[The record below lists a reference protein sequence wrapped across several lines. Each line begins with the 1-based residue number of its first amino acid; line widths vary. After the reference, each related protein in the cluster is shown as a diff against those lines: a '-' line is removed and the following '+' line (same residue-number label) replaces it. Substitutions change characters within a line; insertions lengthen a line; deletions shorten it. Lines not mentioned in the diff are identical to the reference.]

1 MRVPIQTIHL
11 CTQTGHGVAKRD
23 SVIIS
28 PPQPLVFLSLSPR
41 GRWKVTYPPTGCL
54 ASAPDHRTHTTI
66 IVVAATTA
74 KRAMYSLFQPASSL
88 THHPPPSSRYSPL
101 CYAALLSTVSV
112 YTKHVRKAYLCVTA
126 ASPWHTSFRPHG
138 RPSNQSCCTK
148 SCGHSFIRL
157 NKSPEHS
164 SNGLKIE
171 MSENLNH

>member
-1 MRVPIQTIHL
+1 MRVPISTHSSLHSNRTWSSEKGQR
-11 CTQTGHGVAKRD
+11 CYF
-23 SVIIS
+23 S

-88 THHPPPSSRYSPL
+88 TPITLLLISRYSPL
-101 CYAALLSTVSV
+101 CYAALLLAVSV

-157 NKSPEHS
+157 NKSPEQS
-164 SNGLKIE
+164 F
-171 MSENLNH
+171 